1 MVVKELARATTKQ
14 TAKTI
19 DRTLQGAK
27 RVIGKETTELK
38 DLNDEYWLEIYE
50 ATLALEQSTTQ
61 ILEGLT
67 GGALQNPIAKNL
79 QIFFQMNALQPFT
92 SACSGAAAFNVGKLI
107 SIKNL
112 GRLDKHL
119 KGIKKLNKRK
129 LEYVTNQLNELGID
143 EQEGI
148 KFYRRHLKDT
158 TEPSV

>member
-27 RVIGKETTELK
+27 RVIGKETELK

-67 GGALQNPIAKNL
+67 G
-79 QIFFQMNALQPFT
+79 
-92 SACSGAAAFNVGKLI
+92 
-107 SIKNL
+107 
-112 GRLDKHL
+112 
-119 KGIKKLNKRK
+119 
-129 LEYVTNQLNELGID
+129 ELTKSD
-143 EQEGI
+143 
-148 KFYRRHLKDT
+148 
-158 TEPSV
+158 S